1 MNTFKI
7 STLPIDF
14 DFETKK
20 IFKKLSDAKSALAEL
35 KGFVNIIPNQSI
47 LINSLVLQEAKD
59 SSEVE
64 NIITTHDELFK
75 SELQLNLVK
84 NIANKEVQN
93 YKTALLKG
101 VQQIK
106 KNNIISNKT
115 ILDIQKELEKN
126 DARYRKLPG
135 TKLKNDQTG
144 DIVYTPPQNYNEI
157 VELMDNLVKFI
168 NQNELQN
175 IDSLIKIAI
184 IHFQFES
191 IHPFYD
197 GNGRTGRILNILYLV
212 QQGLLENPIL
222 YLSRFIVQNKGNYYK
237 YLQNVRDNNDWETW
251 VLFTLE
257 GIEITAKDTI
267 KVLKEI
273 KDAMQE
279 YKNFLRDNFPF
290 YSQDLINNIFTHPY
304 TKIDFLKKDLNVS
317 RQTASKY
324 LNKLA
329 DHKGNYIE
337 KVKVGKFDYFVNVKL
352 FNILSRKRNVM
363 LRK

>member
-20 IFKKLSDAKSALAEL
+20 ILKKLSDAKSALAEL

-126 DARYRKLPG
+126 DAGYRKLPG

-168 NQNELQN
+168 NQNELQD

-251 VLFTLE
+251 ILFILE

-329 DHKGNYIE
+329 DHNSNYIE